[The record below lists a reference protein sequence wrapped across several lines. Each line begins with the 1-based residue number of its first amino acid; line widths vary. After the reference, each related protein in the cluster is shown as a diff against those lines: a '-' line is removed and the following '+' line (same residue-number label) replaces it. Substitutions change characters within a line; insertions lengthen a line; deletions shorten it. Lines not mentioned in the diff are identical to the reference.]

1 MDEDPI
7 KDEERKLFHQMLS
20 IENPSSDPSCSPQ
33 FTGSDDEVDL
43 LKQPALDHH
52 HHKNPLPNFSIRDYV
67 FNGRSKDI
75 NRNWPFSSESLQ
87 FVLKHGMKDP
97 LPPFQHLDIVR
108 NQPKETHVVET
119 NPIEK
124 QRSTHHGVLDSYDID
139 SVLVDK
145 QSISVEEGSSAQ
157 VKAVVALK
165 SQKTEKTTK
174 PSGKKCRL
182 IVKFGGHSDC
192 SSTEDIA
199 SNCSV
204 VSESMGSKVCPVCKS
219 FSSSSNT
226 TLNAHIDQCLSVEST
241 PKWTVDSKLTRHKIK
256 PRKTKLLVDIYATAK
271 SYTLEE
277 LDRRNGRSWALAS
290 NISDFEGLEMCDEG
304 KKKRTNSQNNGEGTV
319 DLGAV
324 YVDAN
329 GTKLRILSKV
339 NDVPV
344 LVPLPPVSK
353 HGDDLGPSYKSLKI
367 GKGSKKK
374 RCHALKHHK
383 YLKHAPQCRKN
394 CSYMT
399 PSSMIVGGREG
410 YREEEDSCKSVEP
423 CVSKQIKSNDTRNF
437 KERVCYKQEGLSR
450 KPNNQEK
457 TGDLRFESDQSHEGG
472 RLVERNCVRKLKH
485 CSKNPFSSP
494 RKCARIEKPVYEAPV
509 ICRKERSLGMKRVRS
524 ALFQASM
531 QKKAEKSL
539 HQCEQN
545 AKQSSSEDHPCL
557 DDDHTMRSLN
567 SKENC
572 TSSLSEMMVDIDA
585 NSNPDSPIADTTT
598 TIGHQFSAP
607 KCFSFSLQK
616 KKMSASS
623 RSSMVE
629 SGSKLVMKHSTR
641 ENRLHFMA
649 EIDEAIARDYEADQ
663 ECKLVHEDAKNQR
676 EGNEITEELP
686 SEPHSYYHDETDN
699 MYSST
704 GGSEDI
710 VDKLDGLESVEET
723 ITSLSQSLGTKPG
736 KLSNIPK
743 NISDSFQTNE
753 HYTGPLCG
761 GEGLVFP
768 TEPNLVD
775 KPNMFC
781 AEVGLNIIGQAA
793 NVGELDSD
801 VAQSNSFL
809 EVDPILIPGPPGSFL
824 PSPRDMGS
832 DDFQGNAS
840 TANQIRSSRDQ
851 LDLVDGD
858 SSDSPLSVLS
868 TISNS
873 MEARF
878 DLKYEEPLA
887 FLGAPPAMEK
897 DRSGY
902 STAKSDPLVENGV
915 AVEHTSPGQEKT
927 FEGEKFR
934 VPLISIE
941 KKPFFSKNDDQPCCC
956 QTKERSFQG
965 FALNYHESQLLRRRT
980 MASVMV
986 PAIRM
991 QNGANPGFD
1000 PNNLAARPETF
1011 SLTSNAELGYEQMV
1025 LPVMKPP
1032 LGPIPFKGCP
1042 DGGVK
1047 LSGHSVCDSASPS
1060 SSNPV
1065 LRLMGKNLMVVNKEE
1080 EASMPLGQGQPCARS
1095 DNWNQ
1100 DEMPFHQAMP
1110 PCSMIFNW
1118 NPNDLVERTFDST
1131 NGYRN
1136 RATLATPPQTTLQLP
1151 VGLFLDE
1158 HRHHSFTT
1166 SMEPYKLLPTARYNM
1181 EKVSILDCK
1190 DRSEESVV
1198 CSKEVIVID
1207 DDPKNES
1214 NKTTDIAKRS
1224 ELSRDTH
1231 GISKPLVRNHSIANH
1246 RYPVVIQNNNFHGT
1260 TSSSFMGTSHFRY
1273 YAPNLS

>member
-1 MDEDPI
+1 
-7 KDEERKLFHQMLS
+7 MLS
-20 IENPSSDPSCSPQ
+20 IEHPSSDPSCSPQ

-43 LKQPALDHH
+43 LKHPALDHH

-87 FVLKHGMKDP
+87 LVLKHGMKDP

-108 NQPKETHVVET
+108 NQPEETHVVET
-119 NPIEK
+119 NPTEK
-124 QRSTHHGVLDSYDID
+124 QRSTRHGILDSYDID

-157 VKAVVALK
+157 VKAIVALK

-241 PKWTVDSKLTRHKIK
+241 SKWTVDSKLTRHKIK

-394 CSYMT
+394 CSHKT
-399 PSSMIVGGREG
+399 PPSMIVGGREG

-423 CVSKQIKSNDTRNF
+423 CVLKQIKSNDTRNF

-457 TGDLRFESDQSHEGG
+457 NGDLRFQSDQSHEGG
-472 RLVERNCVRKLKH
+472 RVVERNCVRKLKH
-485 CSKNPFSSP
+485 SSKNPFSSP

-509 ICRKERSLGMKRVRS
+509 ICRKECSLGMKRVRS

-531 QKKAEKSL
+531 QNKVEKSL
-539 HQCEQN
+539 HQREQN
-545 AKQSSSEDHPCL
+545 AKQSISEDRPCL

-567 SKENC
+567 SNENC

-598 TIGHQFSAP
+598 TISHQFSAP

-629 SGSKLVMKHSTR
+629 SGSNLVTKHSTR

-663 ECKLVHEDAKNQR
+663 ECKLVHDDAKNQR
-676 EGNEITEELP
+676 
-686 SEPHSYYHDETDN
+686 
-699 MYSST
+699 
-704 GGSEDI
+704 SEDI
-710 VDKLDGLESVEET
+710 LDKLDGLESVEET
-723 ITSLSQSLGTKPG
+723 ITSLTQSLGTKPG

-743 NISDSFQTNE
+743 NISDSFQTNGD
-753 HYTGPLCG
+753 YTGPLCG

-768 TEPNLVD
+768 TELNLVD

-801 VAQSNSFL
+801 VAQSKSFL

-840 TANQIRSSRDQ
+840 TANQIRSFRDQ

-868 TISNS
+868 TMSNS

-887 FLGAPPAMEK
+887 FLGAPAAMEK

-991 QNGANPGFD
+991 QNGANPGFG

-1011 SLTSNAELGYEQMV
+1011 SLTSNAELGSEQMV
-1025 LPVMKPP
+1025 PPVMKPP

-1047 LSGHSVCDSASPS
+1047 LSGHDVCDSASPS

-1080 EASMPLGQGQPCARS
+1080 EASMPLCQGQPCARS
-1095 DNWNQ
+1095 DNRDQ
-1100 DEMPFHQAMP
+1100 DEMPFHHAMS
-1110 PCSMIFNW
+1110 PCSMIFNQ
-1118 NPNDLVERTFDST
+1118 NPNDLVERTFDAYST

-1136 RATLATPPQTTLQLP
+1136 RATLATPPQTTPQLP

-1158 HRHHSFTT
+1158 HRHHSFST

-1181 EKVSILDCK
+1181 EKVSTLDCK

-1224 ELSRDTH
+1224 EVSRDTH
-1231 GISKPLVRNHSIANH
+1231 GISKPLVRNHSITNH
-1246 RYPVVIQNNNFHGT
+1246 RYPVVIQNNNFHGI

>member
-1 MDEDPI
+1 
-7 KDEERKLFHQMLS
+7 MLS
-20 IENPSSDPSCSPQ
+20 IEHPSSDPSCSPQ

-43 LKQPALDHH
+43 LKHPALDHH
-52 HHKNPLPNFSIRDYV
+52 HHKNPLPNFSIRLRV
-67 FNGRSKDI
+67 Q
-75 NRNWPFSSESLQ
+75 WPEQGYQQELAF
-87 FVLKHGMKDP
+87 FFRK
-97 LPPFQHLDIVR
+97 F
-108 NQPKETHVVET
+108 TT
-119 NPIEK
+119 Y
-124 QRSTHHGVLDSYDID
+124 SYDID

-157 VKAVVALK
+157 VKAIVALK

-241 PKWTVDSKLTRHKIK
+241 SKWTVDSKLTRHKIK

-394 CSYMT
+394 CSHKT
-399 PSSMIVGGREG
+399 PPSMIVGGREG

-423 CVSKQIKSNDTRNF
+423 CVLKQIKSNDTRNF

-457 TGDLRFESDQSHEGG
+457 NGDLRFQSDQSHEGG
-472 RLVERNCVRKLKH
+472 RVVERNCVRKLKH
-485 CSKNPFSSP
+485 SSKNPFSSP

-509 ICRKERSLGMKRVRS
+509 ICRKECSLGMKRVRS

-531 QKKAEKSL
+531 QNKVEKSL
-539 HQCEQN
+539 HQREQN
-545 AKQSSSEDHPCL
+545 AKQSISEDRPCL

-567 SKENC
+567 SNENC

-598 TIGHQFSAP
+598 TISHQFSAP

-629 SGSKLVMKHSTR
+629 SGSNLVTKHSTR

-663 ECKLVHEDAKNQR
+663 ECKLVHDDAKNQR
-676 EGNEITEELP
+676 
-686 SEPHSYYHDETDN
+686 
-699 MYSST
+699 
-704 GGSEDI
+704 SEDI
-710 VDKLDGLESVEET
+710 LDKLDGLESVEET
-723 ITSLSQSLGTKPG
+723 ITSLTQSLGTKPG

-743 NISDSFQTNE
+743 NISDSFQTNGD
-753 HYTGPLCG
+753 YTGPLCG

-768 TEPNLVD
+768 TELNLVD

-801 VAQSNSFL
+801 VAQSKSFL

-840 TANQIRSSRDQ
+840 TANQIRSFRDQ

-868 TISNS
+868 TMSNS

-887 FLGAPPAMEK
+887 FLGAPAAMEK

-991 QNGANPGFD
+991 QNGANPGFG

-1011 SLTSNAELGYEQMV
+1011 SLTSNAELGSEQMV
-1025 LPVMKPP
+1025 PPVMKPP

-1047 LSGHSVCDSASPS
+1047 LSGHDVCDSASPS

-1080 EASMPLGQGQPCARS
+1080 EASMPLCQGQPCARS
-1095 DNWNQ
+1095 DNRDQ
-1100 DEMPFHQAMP
+1100 DEMPFHHAMS
-1110 PCSMIFNW
+1110 PCSMIFNQ
-1118 NPNDLVERTFDST
+1118 NPNDLVERTFDAYST

-1136 RATLATPPQTTLQLP
+1136 RATLATPPQTTPQLP

-1158 HRHHSFTT
+1158 HRHHSFST

-1181 EKVSILDCK
+1181 EKVSTLDCK

-1224 ELSRDTH
+1224 EVSRDTH
-1231 GISKPLVRNHSIANH
+1231 GISKPLVRNHSITNH
-1246 RYPVVIQNNNFHGT
+1246 RYPVVIQNNNFHGI

>member
-1 MDEDPI
+1 
-7 KDEERKLFHQMLS
+7 MLS
-20 IENPSSDPSCSPQ
+20 IEHPSSDPSCSPQ

-43 LKQPALDHH
+43 LKHPALDHH

-87 FVLKHGMKDP
+87 LVLKHGMKDP

-108 NQPKETHVVET
+108 NQPEETHVVET
-119 NPIEK
+119 NPTEK
-124 QRSTHHGVLDSYDID
+124 QRSTRHGILDSYDID

-241 PKWTVDSKLTRHKIK
+241 SKWTVDSKLTRHKIK

-290 NISDFEGLEMCDEG
+290 NISDFEGLEMC
-304 KKKRTNSQNNGEGTV
+304 
-319 DLGAV
+319 AV

-394 CSYMT
+394 CSHKT
-399 PSSMIVGGREG
+399 PPSMIVGGREG

-423 CVSKQIKSNDTRNF
+423 CVLKQIKSNDTRNF

-457 TGDLRFESDQSHEGG
+457 NGDLRFQSDQSHEGG
-472 RLVERNCVRKLKH
+472 RVVERNCVRKLKH
-485 CSKNPFSSP
+485 SSKNPFSSP

-509 ICRKERSLGMKRVRS
+509 ICRKECSLGMKRVRS

-531 QKKAEKSL
+531 QNKVEKSL
-539 HQCEQN
+539 HQREQN
-545 AKQSSSEDHPCL
+545 AKQSISEDRPCL

-567 SKENC
+567 SNENC

-598 TIGHQFSAP
+598 TISHQFSAP

-629 SGSKLVMKHSTR
+629 SGSNLVTKHSTR

-663 ECKLVHEDAKNQR
+663 ECKLVHDDAKNQR
-676 EGNEITEELP
+676 
-686 SEPHSYYHDETDN
+686 
-699 MYSST
+699 
-704 GGSEDI
+704 SEDI
-710 VDKLDGLESVEET
+710 LDKLDGLESVEET
-723 ITSLSQSLGTKPG
+723 SLTQSLGTKPG

-743 NISDSFQTNE
+743 NISDSFQTNGD
-753 HYTGPLCG
+753 YTGPLCG

-768 TEPNLVD
+768 TELNLVD

-801 VAQSNSFL
+801 VAQSKSFL

-840 TANQIRSSRDQ
+840 TANQIRSFRDQ

-868 TISNS
+868 TMSNS

-887 FLGAPPAMEK
+887 FLGAPAAMEK

-991 QNGANPGFD
+991 QNGANPGFG

-1011 SLTSNAELGYEQMV
+1011 SLTSNAELGSEQMV
-1025 LPVMKPP
+1025 PPVMKPP

-1047 LSGHSVCDSASPS
+1047 LSGHDVCDSASPS

-1080 EASMPLGQGQPCARS
+1080 EASMPLCQGQPCARS
-1095 DNWNQ
+1095 DNRDQ
-1100 DEMPFHQAMP
+1100 DEMPFHHAMS
-1110 PCSMIFNW
+1110 PCSMIFNQ
-1118 NPNDLVERTFDST
+1118 NPNDLVERTFDAYST

-1136 RATLATPPQTTLQLP
+1136 RATLATPPQTTPQLP

-1158 HRHHSFTT
+1158 HRHHSFST

-1181 EKVSILDCK
+1181 EKVSTLDCK

-1224 ELSRDTH
+1224 EVSRDTH
-1231 GISKPLVRNHSIANH
+1231 GISKPLVRNHSITNH
-1246 RYPVVIQNNNFHGT
+1246 RYPVVIQNNNFHGI

>member
-1 MDEDPI
+1 
-7 KDEERKLFHQMLS
+7 MLS

-43 LKQPALDHH
+43 LKQPSLDHH

-67 FNGRSKDI
+67 FNGRRKDI

-87 FVLKHGMKDP
+87 LVLKHGMKDP

-108 NQPKETHVVET
+108 NQPKETLVVET

-157 VKAVVALK
+157 VKAIVALK
-165 SQKTEKTTK
+165 SQNTEKTTK

-256 PRKTKLLVDIYATAK
+256 PRKTKLLVDVYATAK

-290 NISDFEGLEMCDEG
+290 NISDFEGLERCDEG

-339 NDVPV
+339 NEVPV
-344 LVPLPPVSK
+344 LVPLPPVSN

-367 GKGSKKK
+367 GKGSKRK

-394 CSYMT
+394 CSHKT
-399 PSSMIVGGREG
+399 PSSKIVGGREG
-410 YREEEDSCKSVEP
+410 YREEEDGCKSVEP

-450 KPNNQEK
+450 KPSNQEK
-457 TGDLRFESDQSHEGG
+457 TGDLRFQSDQSHEGG
-472 RLVERNCVRKLKH
+472 RVVERNCVRKLKH
-485 CSKNPFSSP
+485 PSKNPFSSP
-494 RKCARIEKPVYEAPV
+494 GKCARIEKPVYEAPV

-524 ALFQASM
+524 ALFEASM
-531 QKKAEKSL
+531 QNKVEKSL

-545 AKQSSSEDHPCL
+545 AKQSISEDHPCL
-557 DDDHTMRSLN
+557 DDNHTMRSLN
-567 SKENC
+567 SNENC
-572 TSSLSEMMVDIDA
+572 TSSLSEMIVDVDA

-598 TIGHQFSAP
+598 TISHQFSAP

-616 KKMSASS
+616 KKMSGSS

-629 SGSKLVMKHSTR
+629 SGANLVKKHSTR

-663 ECKLVHEDAKNQR
+663 ECKLVHDDAKNQR
-676 EGNEITEELP
+676 ERNEITEEL
-686 SEPHSYYHDETDN
+686 EPHSYYHDETEN

-710 VDKLDGLESVEET
+710 LDKLDGLESVEET

-743 NISDSFQTNE
+743 NISNSFQTNE
-753 HYTGPLCG
+753 DYTGPLCG

-781 AEVGLNIIGQAA
+781 AEVGLNIIGQAP

-887 FLGAPPAMEK
+887 FLGDPAAMEK
-897 DRSGY
+897 DRSGN
-902 STAKSDPLVENGV
+902 STAKSDPLVENVV

-934 VPLISIE
+934 VPRISIE

-980 MASVMV
+980 MASMMV
-986 PAIRM
+986 PAIGM
-991 QNGANPGFD
+991 QNGANPGFG
-1000 PNNLAARPETF
+1000 PNNLTARPETF
-1011 SLTSNAELGYEQMV
+1011 SLTSNAELGSEKMV

-1032 LGPIPFKGCP
+1032 LGPTPFKGCP

-1047 LSGHSVCDSASPS
+1047 LSGHGVCDSASPS

-1065 LRLMGKNLMVVNKEE
+1065 LRLMGKNLMVVNREE
-1080 EASMPLGQGQPCARS
+1080 EASMPHGQGQPCARS
-1095 DNWNQ
+1095 DNRNQ
-1100 DEMPFHQAMP
+1100 DEMPFHHAMP
-1110 PCSMIFNW
+1110 PCFMIFNR
-1118 NPNDLVERTFDST
+1118 NPNDLVERTFDTYST

-1158 HRHHSFTT
+1158 NRYHSFTT
-1166 SMEPYKLLPTARYNM
+1166 SMEPYKLLPTARYSM
-1181 EKVSILDCK
+1181 EKVSTLDCK

-1198 CSKEVIVID
+1198 CSKEVVVID
-1207 DDPKNES
+1207 DDPKNKS

-1224 ELSRDTH
+1224 EVSRDTY

-1246 RYPVVIQNNNFHGT
+1246 RYPVVIQDNNFHGI